1 MEDLIQIF
9 NVAKA
14 NLTEQWKSA
23 GIKDVPTDKE
33 VWGQMRATA
42 VNNRETAL
50 EHDKGYAVV
59 YEKRIAKIDKIL
71 SSLPQ

>member
-1 MEDLIQIF
+1 MEELIQIF

-14 NLTEQWKSA
+14 NLTEQWESA

-50 EHDKGYAVV
+50 EHDKGYVVV
-59 YEKRIAKIDKIL
+59 YDKRIAKIDKIL

>member
-1 MEDLIQIF
+1 MEELIQIF

-14 NLTEQWKSA
+14 NLIERWESA

-42 VNNRETAL
+42 VINRETAL
-50 EHDKGYAVV
+50 EYDKGYVVV
-59 YEKRIAKIDKIL
+59 YDKRIAKIDKIL
-71 SSLPQ
+71 AKFD